1 MKKKT
6 FLLGTIALG
15 MGAGA
20 IAFGIYAFGAV
31 TQMLEDYEID
41 IKEEVDED
49 DLF

>member
-1 MKKKT
+1 
-6 FLLGTIALG
+6 

-20 IAFGIYAFGAV
+20 VAFAIYAFGAV
-31 TQMLEDYEID
+31 TQMLEDYELD

>member
-1 MKKKT
+1 VKKKT
-6 FLLGTIALG
+6 FFLGTVALG

-20 IAFGIYAFGAV
+20 VAFAIYAFGAV
-31 TQMLEDYEID
+31 TQMLEDYELD

>member
-1 MKKKT
+1 MKKRT
-6 FLLGTIALG
+6 FFLGTVALG

-20 IAFGIYAFGAV
+20 VAFAIYAFGAV
-31 TQMLEDYEID
+31 TQMLEDYEVD

>member
-1 MKKKT
+1 MKKNT

-20 IAFGIYAFGAV
+20 IAFAIYSFGAV
-31 TQMLEDYEID
+31 SQMLESFEPEFE
-41 IKEEVDED
+41 EEVDED